1 MIRNIVERSVAN
13 LMYIEAYGLSTD
25 DKPVD
30 GIITGSKFTEV
41 DTCIESM
48 FDEVSG
54 TWSAVNSGNGKTS
67 IANAVV
73 TLGTALKYTGSEQTQ
88 TVSSVKIGDTTLV
101 ANTDYKVHDNKATD
115 IGNYTLRIVGKGSY
129 AGGVAKDFSVA
140 KGDGSLTPTD
150 DSMELVIGTD
160 GDNVITVVGDG
171 ELSVAVDDTAIATA
185 IVTAENNVT
194 TLTVTPVA
202 AGSATVTITMA
213 DSGNYNGTTATVAVT
228 VTEE

>member
-1 MIRNIVERSVAN
+1 MIRNIIERSVAN

-41 DTCIESM
+41 DTGIESI

-73 TLGTALKYTGSEQTQ
+73 TLGTALTYTGNEQTQ
-88 TVSSVKIGDTTLV
+88 TVSSVKIGNTTLV
-101 ANTDYKVHDNKATD
+101 ADTDYKVYDNKATD
-115 IGNYTLRIVGKGSY
+115 AGDYTLRIVGKGSY

-140 KGDGSLTPTD
+140 KADGSLTPTD
-150 DSMELVIGTD
+150 DSMELVVGTD
-160 GDNVITVVGDG
+160 GDNAITVVGDG
-171 ELSVAVDDTAIATA
+171 ELSAAVDDTAIATA
-185 IVTAENNVT
+185 IVTTENNVT

-202 AGSATVTITMA
+202 AGSASVTITMA
-213 DSGNYNGTTATVAVT
+213 DSANYNGTTATVAVT

>member
-30 GIITGSKFTEV
+30 GIITGSKFNEV
-41 DTCIESM
+41 DTGIESM

-115 IGNYTLRIVGKGSY
+115 VGNYTLRIVGKGSY

-150 DSMELVIGTD
+150 DSMELVVGTD

-171 ELSVAVDDTAIATA
+171 ELSVAVDDIAIATA
-185 IVTAENNVT
+185 IVATENNVT

-213 DSGNYNGTTATVAVT
+213 DSANYNGTTATVAVT

>member
-1 MIRNIVERSVAN
+1 MIRNIIERSVAN

-41 DTCIESM
+41 DTGIESI

-73 TLGTALKYTGSEQTQ
+73 TLGTALTYTGNEQTQ

-101 ANTDYKVHDNKATD
+101 ADTDYKVHDNKATD
-115 IGNYTLRIVGKGSY
+115 VGDYTLRIVGKGSY
-129 AGGVAKDFSVA
+129 AGGIAKDFSVA
-140 KGDGSLTPTD
+140 KADGSLTPTD
-150 DSMELVIGTD
+150 DSMELVVGTD

-171 ELSVAVDDTAIATA
+171 ELNVAVDDTAIATA
-185 IVTAENNVT
+185 IVATENNVT

-213 DSGNYNGTTATVAVT
+213 DSANYNGTTATVAVT

>member
-41 DTCIESM
+41 DTGIESM

-54 TWSAVNSGNGKTS
+54 TWSALNSGNGKTS

-101 ANTDYKVHDNKATD
+101 AETDYKVHDNKATD

-185 IVTAENNVT
+185 ILTTENNVT

-213 DSGNYNGTTATVAVT
+213 DSANYNGTTATVAVT

>member
-1 MIRNIVERSVAN
+1 MIRNIIERSVAN

-41 DTCIESM
+41 DTGIESI

-73 TLGTALKYTGSEQTQ
+73 TLGTALTYTGNEQTQ

-101 ANTDYKVHDNKATD
+101 ADTDYNVHDNKATD
-115 IGNYTLRIVGKGSY
+115 VGDYTLRIVGKGSY
-129 AGGVAKDFSVA
+129 AGGIAKDFSVA
-140 KGDGSLTPTD
+140 KADGSLTPTD
-150 DSMELVIGTD
+150 DSMELVVGTD

-171 ELSVAVDDTAIATA
+171 ELNVAVDDTAIATA
-185 IVTAENNVT
+185 IVATENNVT

-213 DSGNYNGTTATVAVT
+213 DSANYNGTTATVAVT

>member
-41 DTCIESM
+41 DTGIESM

-101 ANTDYKVHDNKATD
+101 ADTDYKVHDNKATD
-115 IGNYTLRIVGKGSY
+115 VGNYTLRIVGKGSY
-129 AGGVAKDFSVA
+129 TGGVAKDFSVA

-150 DSMELVIGTD
+150 DSMELAVGTD

-185 IVTAENNVT
+185 VVTTENNVT

-202 AGSATVTITMA
+202 AGSATVTIMMA
-213 DSGNYNGTTATVAVT
+213 DSANYNGTTATVAVT

>member
-1 MIRNIVERSVAN
+1 MIRNIIERSVAN

-41 DTCIESM
+41 DTGIESI

-73 TLGTALKYTGSEQTQ
+73 TLGTALKYTGNEQTQ

-101 ANTDYKVHDNKATD
+101 ADTDYKVHDNKATD
-115 IGNYTLRIVGKGSY
+115 VGDYTLRIVGNGSY

-140 KGDGSLTPTD
+140 KADGSLTPTD
-150 DSMELVIGTD
+150 DSMELVVGTD

-171 ELSVAVDDTAIATA
+171 ELTVAVDDTAIATA
-185 IVTAENNVT
+185 IVTTENNVI

-202 AGSATVTITMA
+202 AGSTTVTITMA
-213 DSGNYNGTTATVAVT
+213 DSANYNGTTATVAVT

>member
-1 MIRNIVERSVAN
+1 MIRNIIERSVAN

-41 DTCIESM
+41 DTGIESI

-54 TWSAVNSGNGKTS
+54 TWSAVNGGNGKTS

-73 TLGTALKYTGSEQTQ
+73 TLGTALTYTGNEQTQ

-101 ANTDYKVHDNKATD
+101 ADTDYKVHDNKATD
-115 IGNYTLRIVGKGSY
+115 AGDYTLRIVGKGSY

-140 KGDGSLTPTD
+140 KADGSLTPTD
-150 DSMELVIGTD
+150 DSMELVVGTD
-160 GDNVITVVGDG
+160 GDNAITVVGDG

-185 IVTAENNVT
+185 IVTTENNVT

-202 AGSATVTITMA
+202 AGSASVTITMA
-213 DSGNYNGTTATVAVT
+213 DSANYNGTTATVAVT

>member
-41 DTCIESM
+41 DTGIESI

-54 TWSAVNSGNGKTS
+54 TWSAMNTGNGKTS

-73 TLGTALKYTGSEQTQ
+73 TLGTALTYTGNEQTQ
-88 TVSSVKIGDTTLV
+88 AVSSVKVGSTTLT
-101 ANTDYKVHDNKATD
+101 ANTDYEVTDNKAT
-115 IGNYTLRIVGKGSY
+115 NASEYTLKVVGKGSY
-129 AGGVAKDFSVA
+129 AGGVAKDFSIA
-140 KGDGSLTPTD
+140 KADGNLTPTD
-150 DSMELVIGTD
+150 DSMELVVGTD

-171 ELSVAVDDTAIATA
+171 ELSVAVDDTAVATA
-185 IVTAENNVT
+185 VLTTEDNVT

-202 AGSATVTITMA
+202 AGSANVTITMA
-213 DSGNYNGTTATVAVT
+213 DSDNYNGTTATVAVT

>member
-13 LMYIEAYGLSTD
+13 LMYIEAAGISTD
-25 DKPVD
+25 EKPVD

-41 DTCIESM
+41 DTGIESM
-48 FDEVSG
+48 FDEISG

-115 IGNYTLRIVGKGSY
+115 VGDYTLRIVGKGSY

-150 DSMELVIGTD
+150 DSMELVVGTD

-185 IVTAENNVT
+185 ILTTENNVT

-213 DSGNYNGTTATVAVT
+213 DSANYNGTTATVAVT

>member
-41 DTCIESM
+41 DTGIESM
-48 FDEVSG
+48 FDEISG

-115 IGNYTLRIVGKGSY
+115 VGNYTLRIVGKGSY

-140 KGDGSLTPTD
+140 KGDGSLTPAD
-150 DSMELVIGTD
+150 DSMELVVGTD

-185 IVTAENNVT
+185 IVITENNVT

-213 DSGNYNGTTATVAVT
+213 DSANYNGTTATVAVT

>member
-1 MIRNIVERSVAN
+1 MIRNIVERSVAD
-13 LMYIEAYGLSTD
+13 LMYIESVGLSYEA
-25 DKPVD
+25 KPVG
-30 GIITGSKFTEV
+30 GIVTGSKFTEV
-41 DTCIESM
+41 DTGIKSLY
-48 FDEVSG
+48 DEVSG

-73 TLGTALKYTGSEQTQ
+73 TLGSALTYTGNEQTQ
-88 TVSSVKIGDTTLV
+88 AVSSVKIGSTTLT
-101 ANTDYKVHDNKATD
+101 ANTDYEVTDNKATNAGD
-115 IGNYTLRIVGKGSY
+115 YTLKVVGKGSY

-140 KGDGSLTPTD
+140 KADGSLTPTD
-150 DSMELVIGTD
+150 DSMELVVGTD

-185 IVTAENNVT
+185 VVVTEDNVT

-202 AGSATVTITMA
+202 AGSATITITMA
-213 DSGNYNGTTATVAVT
+213 DSANYNGTTATVAVT

>member
-41 DTCIESM
+41 DTGIESM

-101 ANTDYKVHDNKATD
+101 ADTDYKVHDNKATD
-115 IGNYTLRIVGKGSY
+115 VGNYTLRIVGKGSY

-140 KGDGSLTPTD
+140 KGDSSLTPTD
-150 DSMELVIGTD
+150 DSMELVVGTD

-185 IVTAENNVT
+185 TVTTENNVT

-213 DSGNYNGTTATVAVT
+213 DSANYNGTTATVTVT

>member
-1 MIRNIVERSVAN
+1 MIRNIIERSVAN

-41 DTCIESM
+41 DTGIESI

-73 TLGTALKYTGSEQTQ
+73 TLGTALTYTGNEQTQ

-101 ANTDYKVHDNKATD
+101 ADTDYKVYDNKATD
-115 IGNYTLRIVGKGSY
+115 AGDYTLRIVGKGSY

-140 KGDGSLTPTD
+140 KADGSLTPTD
-150 DSMELVIGTD
+150 DSMELVVGTD
-160 GDNVITVVGDG
+160 GDNAITVVGDG
-171 ELSVAVDDTAIATA
+171 ELSAAVDDTAIATA
-185 IVTAENNVT
+185 IVTTENNVT

-202 AGSATVTITMA
+202 AGSASVTITMA
-213 DSGNYNGTTATVAVT
+213 DSANYNGTTATVAVT

>member
-1 MIRNIVERSVAN
+1 MIRNIIERSVAN

-41 DTCIESM
+41 DTGIESI

-73 TLGTALKYTGSEQTQ
+73 TLGTALTYTGNEQTQ

-101 ANTDYKVHDNKATD
+101 ADTDYEVHDNKATD
-115 IGNYTLRIVGKGSY
+115 VGDYTLRIVGKGSY

-140 KGDGSLTPTD
+140 KADGSLTPTD
-150 DSMELVIGTD
+150 DSMELVVGTD
-160 GDNVITVVGDG
+160 GDNAITVVGDG

-185 IVTAENNVT
+185 IVTTENNVT

-202 AGSATVTITMA
+202 AGSASVTITMA
-213 DSGNYNGTTATVAVT
+213 DSANYNGTTATVAVT

>member
-1 MIRNIVERSVAN
+1 MIRNIIERSVAN

-41 DTCIESM
+41 DTGIESI
-48 FDEVSG
+48 FDEASG

-73 TLGTALKYTGSEQTQ
+73 TLGTALTYTGNEQTQ

-101 ANTDYKVHDNKATD
+101 ADTDYNVHDNKATD
-115 IGNYTLRIVGKGSY
+115 VGDYTLRIVGKGSY
-129 AGGVAKDFSVA
+129 AGGIAKDFSVA
-140 KGDGSLTPTD
+140 KADGSLTPTD
-150 DSMELVIGTD
+150 DSMELVVGTD

-171 ELSVAVDDTAIATA
+171 ELNVAVDDTAIATA
-185 IVTAENNVT
+185 IVATENNVT

-213 DSGNYNGTTATVAVT
+213 DSANYNGTTATVAVT

>member
-30 GIITGSKFTEV
+30 GIITGSKFIAV
-41 DTCIESM
+41 DTGVEFR

-54 TWSAVNSGNGKTS
+54 TWSAMNTGNGKTS

-73 TLGTALKYTGSEQTQ
+73 TLGSALTYTGNEQTQ
-88 TVSSVKIGDTTLV
+88 AVSSVNVGSTTLT
-101 ANTDYKVHDNKATD
+101 ANTDYEVTDNKATNAGD
-115 IGNYTLRIVGKGSY
+115 YTLKVVGKGSY

-140 KGDGSLTPTD
+140 KADGSLTPTD
-150 DSMELVIGTD
+150 DSMELVVGTD

-171 ELSVAVDDTAIATA
+171 ELSVAVDDTATATA
-185 IVTAENNVT
+185 IVTTENNVT

-213 DSGNYNGTTATVAVT
+213 DSGNYNGATATVAVT

>member
-41 DTCIESM
+41 DTGIESM

-115 IGNYTLRIVGKGSY
+115 VGNYTLRIVGKGSY

-140 KGDGSLTPTD
+140 KGDGSLTPAD
-150 DSMELVIGTD
+150 DSMELVVGTD

-185 IVTAENNVT
+185 IVITENNVT

-213 DSGNYNGTTATVAVT
+213 DSANYNGATATVAVT

>member
-41 DTCIESM
+41 DTGIESM
-48 FDEVSG
+48 FDEISG

-115 IGNYTLRIVGKGSY
+115 VGNYTLRIVGKGSY

-140 KGDGSLTPTD
+140 KGDGSLTPAD
-150 DSMELVIGTD
+150 DSMELVVGTD

-185 IVTAENNVT
+185 VVTTENNVT

-213 DSGNYNGTTATVAVT
+213 DSANYNGTTATVAVT

>member
-1 MIRNIVERSVAN
+1 MIRNIVERSVAD
-13 LMYIEAYGLSTD
+13 LMYIESVGLSYEA
-25 DKPVD
+25 KPVG
-30 GIITGSKFTEV
+30 GIVTGSKFTEV
-41 DTCIESM
+41 DTGIKSLY
-48 FDEVSG
+48 DEVSG

-73 TLGTALKYTGSEQTQ
+73 TLGSALTYTGNEQTQ
-88 TVSSVKIGDTTLV
+88 AVSSVKIGSTTLT
-101 ANTDYKVHDNKATD
+101 ANTDYEVTDNKATNAGD
-115 IGNYTLRIVGKGSY
+115 YTLKVVGKGSY

-140 KGDGSLTPTD
+140 KADGSLTPTD
-150 DSMELVIGTD
+150 DSMELVVGTD

-185 IVTAENNVT
+185 AVVTEDNVT

-202 AGSATVTITMA
+202 AGSATITITMA
-213 DSGNYNGTTATVAVT
+213 DSANYNGTTTTVAVT